1 MSSFSRTLV
10 VLNLMFFGAGL
21 ALFVQGQ
28 RASAS
33 SQDLE
38 ARLERMEERLDQL
51 LAQRQ
56 GPVAALPGAPAR
68 APELPADLDARLE
81 QAVTRAL
88 QAQAA
93 QVAPQGPGPQDDGR
107 PPQEPPVPEAQNA
120 AAWAHTTDVV
130 DRALSARRWGE
141 AQARELSASAPSLTM
156 QQREDL
162 LRRLIMA
169 INQGQLKVETRG
181 PLFAF

>member
-1 MSSFSRTLV
+1 MSSPSRTLV

-33 SQDLE
+33 AQDLE
-38 ARLERMEERLDQL
+38 ARLERMEGRLNQL

-88 QAQAA
+88 QAQAQA
-93 QVAPQGPGPQDDGR
+93 QASGPGPQDDDR
-107 PPQEPPVPEAQNA
+107 PSQEPPVPEAQNA
-120 AAWAHTTDVV
+120 AAWARGNEVV
-130 DRALSARRWGE
+130 DRALSGRKWGE
-141 AQARELSASAPSLTM
+141 AQARELSASVPSLTM

-169 INQGQLKVETRG
+169 INQGQLKVDTRG

>member
-1 MSSFSRTLV
+1 MSPLSRTLV
-10 VLNLMFFGAGL
+10 VLNLIFFGAGL

-33 SQDLE
+33 ARDLE
-38 ARLERMEERLDQL
+38 VRLERMEGRINLL
-51 LAQRQ
+51 LALRQ
-56 GPVAALPGAPAR
+56 GPVAVQPGTPPR
-68 APELPADLDARLE
+68 APELPADLDARIE

-88 QAQAA
+88 QAH
-93 QVAPQGPGPQDDGR
+93 APASKTAPGDEPA
-107 PPQEPPVPEAQNA
+107 PQEPPIPDARNA
-120 AAWAHTTDVV
+120 AAWARGNEVV

-141 AQARELSASAPSLTM
+141 AQARELSASSSSLTV
-156 QQREDL
+156 QQRENL
-162 LRRLIMA
+162 MRRLIVA